1 MTLKSLR
8 LGLLAGLVLPLGLA
22 GAALA
27 QPAAPSPA
35 PSEAQ
40 SWRDHDRGA
49 TPAERQARMAE
60 RQARMAQRMRDALQL
75 QPNQQ
80 GALAAWLAALRP
92 SPGEAEEPRGDE
104 AGETKTTPQR
114 LDDMLAHVDRMRA
127 RLAQTA
133 DATKRFYA
141 QLSPAQQKAFDAM
154 SPMMMRHMGG
164 WGGRG
169 MDGRGKEGPDGGPH
183 RGWDGDRD
191 GARSDMGAEDQP
203 EG

>member
-1 MTLKSLR
+1 
-8 LGLLAGLVLPLGLA
+8 
-22 GAALA
+22 
-27 QPAAPSPA
+27 
-35 PSEAQ
+35 
-40 SWRDHDRGA
+40 
-49 TPAERQARMAE
+49 
-60 RQARMAQRMRDALQL
+60 LQL

-80 GALAAWLAALRP
+80 GALDAWLAALRP
-92 SPGEAEEPRGDE
+92 SQGDGGKPRGGEA
-104 AGETKTTPQR
+104 AQAQTTPQR

-141 QLSPAQQKAFDAM
+141 QLSPAQQKAFDAV

-164 WGGRG
+164 GQGGGGRDGHG
-169 MDGRGKEGPDGGPH
+169 MDGRGGPR

-191 GARSDMGAEDQP
+191 GARSDLGAEDGP